1 MREKG
6 WAAGETS
13 AGAVQRSCMLL
24 AAAGLL
30 GCSTSDSMPCGY
42 GLQNHFGVASVPNCC
57 EPLGLG
63 CSHAWD
69 VHMRTS
75 ICAVMH
81 GMGTCAQASAQS
93 CMGWAHA
100 HKHLRSHTWDGHMG
114 TNICAAIHGMGTWA
128 QTIWRWAGTNAVCT
142 SRACSTAEAFWVAQ
156 PSCQVTVKFATL
168 HCVQGTVHHVVPGW
182 YHQHSPGNQKASCR
196 RNKQA

>member
-128 QTIWRWAGTNAVCT
+128 QTFWRTYMGWAHGHKHSGGGLVRMQCAQAAHAVLLKLCGLR
-142 SRACSTAEAFWVAQ
+142 SRPVRS
-156 PSCQVTVKFATL
+156 L
-168 HCVQGTVHHVVPGW
+168 
-182 YHQHSPGNQKASCR
+182 
-196 RNKQA
+196 